1 MGYLSKCRRID
12 EDALRQAIIY
22 GSTFAS
28 FVVEDFSIGRLRGLG
43 EDEIRTRFINFHE
56 MTKFMTP
63 WEE

>member
-28 FVVEDFSIGRLRGLG
+28 FVVEDFSIGRLRHLR

-56 MTKFMTP
+56 MTRFMQP